1 MAGIALTLAVSPYF
15 DALVTAAVLGVVWS
29 SAVLSAYR
37 LGDPVEVVEPFM
49 QLVLAA
55 VALMALAVVVL
66 RSPSL
71 DLLGRNP

>member
-1 MAGIALTLAVSPYF
+1 M
-15 DALVTAAVLGVVWS
+15 TAAVLGVVWS
-29 SAVLSAYR
+29 PAVISAYR
-37 LGDPVEVVEPFM
+37 LGDPVEAVEPFM

-55 VALMALAVVVL
+55 VALMALAVVAL